1 MTKETETQTTVD
13 NSEAAKIKAAKD
25 AIKASTG
32 AQTPETPVAEVEMK
46 VEKKIISATFSRS

>member
-1 MTKETETQTTVD
+1 MTKETATQTQTTVD

-32 AQTPETPVAEVEMK
+32 AQVPEAPVAEVEVK
-46 VEKKIISATFSRS
+46 VEKKL